1 MSLFDFPA
9 MVSEPFSPFANI
21 PPYARTLSGAGIS
34 PSSSVELG
42 ALGQPG
48 TPPFY

>member
-1 MSLFDFPA
+1 MWLFNFPA
-9 MVSEPFSPFANI
+9 MVSEPFSPFADI

-34 PSSSVELG
+34 PPNSAELG
-42 ALGQPG
+42 ALGRPG